1 MYLYSETTIFIN
13 VKKLHVKILTIRR
26 HKIFAKTASCG
37 NLETTKIHPLVK
49 NRPRHERNM
58 Q

>member
-1 MYLYSETTIFIN
+1 ML
-13 VKKLHVKILTIRR
+13 LTIRR

-49 NRPRHERNM
+49 NVDRKYELEYAIRAFYREYIPICSDSK
-58 Q
+58 